1 MEECH
6 QLYITKTT
14 YTLDKIQYL
23 LPSVAENTLCEKYEL
38 VTDLGDIFSFSYRHM
53 AEELVYKENNV
64 SVGVDVSWTQERLSY
79 PLSLLYALQSL
90 PAECYLGEAQNP
102 LEDLTSLTIHVII
115 SNPHLD
121 SVPWEV
127 FMHRLPELQNLNIV
141 FIIQGVGEQQS
152 YGLNTSVRIK
162 RCTDCMIRQRV
173 ITYSIHHMMYHMY
186 FSSPEYTDPDV
197 VVIFGNTNEMS
208 SSGDGDIHSKISY
221 RNMTYNTGTVLVIM
235 DTSMKMVIQG
245 VENVNNARPVEELV
259 SPRSNP
265 LKGFSSN
272 RAKIESDSLII
283 NERSNFACLR
293 RR

>member
-1 MEECH
+1 
-6 QLYITKTT
+6 
-14 YTLDKIQYL
+14 
-23 LPSVAENTLCEKYEL
+23 
-38 VTDLGDIFSFSYRHM
+38 
-53 AEELVYKENNV
+53 
-64 SVGVDVSWTQERLSY
+64 
-79 PLSLLYALQSL
+79 
-90 PAECYLGEAQNP
+90 
-102 LEDLTSLTIHVII
+102 
-115 SNPHLD
+115 
-121 SVPWEV
+121 
-127 FMHRLPELQNLNIV
+127 MHRLPELQNLNIV
-141 FIIQGVGEQQS
+141 FIIQGVGEKQS

-221 RNMTYNTGTVLVIM
+221 RNMTYSTDTVLVIM
-235 DTSMKMVIQG
+235 DTSMKMVMQG
-245 VENVNNARPVEELV
+245 VENVNSARPVEELV